1 MGETNYTGTKTL
13 LSNAIEKDL
22 RQFTVVQNIVIDSA
36 LCKVAWF

>member
-22 RQFTVVQNIVIDSA
+22 RQFTVQNVVIDSA